1 MESVWDKL
9 WPPVPRRLLQ
19 PTAPTTRLRRAVPGA
34 VVSSLLIL
42 AVLALAP
49 SAGQGRSLSQIRA
62 QIARTRSQLEAKRGH
77 ARVLSTDIARITTQI
92 HTLQAGI
99 GQLEHRQALIQAD
112 LDVKRGRLLST
123 QADLRTARGRLARL
137 RLRLAHSQ
145 QVLARRLV
153 ALYESD
159 RPDIVGVVLSARGFA
174 DLLETSHYVAQV
186 GAQDKRIIEAVRSA
200 KHETTSL
207 VKRLGGLEARQ
218 RSLALAVLARRDEVA
233 RVKQGLAV
241 RRNVFASARGARAA
255 VLARVNTQA
264 STIKTRLDGLEGD
277 QAAIERRIQAAS
289 ATATASA
296 ASVPA
301 GPIRGGGTFIW
312 PINGVITSPFCE
324 RRSYEACHP
333 GMDIAAPTGTPI
345 RAAAAGRVIL
355 ASYTGGYGNYT
366 CIQHSASL
374 SSCYGH
380 QSSIAVSVGQ
390 SVSQG
395 QVIGAVGSTG
405 HSTGPHLHFEARV
418 NGGVVNPLNYL

>member
-1 MESVWDKL
+1 LESVWDKL

-19 PTAPTTRLRRAVPGA
+19 PTALRA
-34 VVSSLLIL
+34 VVSSLFVL

-99 GQLEHRQALIQAD
+99 GGLERRQALIQAD
-112 LDVKRGRLLST
+112 LDVKRNRLLAT

-174 DLLETSHYVAQV
+174 DLLETGHYVAQV

-264 STIKTRLDGLEGD
+264 GTIKTRLDGLEGD

-289 ATATASA
+289 ASASASA

>member
-1 MESVWDKL
+1 LESVWDKL
-9 WPPVPRRLLQ
+9 WPPVPRRPLQ
-19 PTAPTTRLRRAVPGA
+19 PTALRA
-34 VVSSLLIL
+34 VVSSLFVL

-99 GQLEHRQALIQAD
+99 GGLERRQALIQAD
-112 LDVKRGRLLST
+112 LDVKRNRLLAT

-289 ATATASA
+289 ASATASA

>member
-1 MESVWDKL
+1 M
-9 WPPVPRRLLQ
+9 PRRLLQ
-19 PTAPTTRLRRAVPGA
+19 PTALRA
-34 VVSSLLIL
+34 VVSSLFVL

-99 GQLEHRQALIQAD
+99 GGLERRQALIQAD
-112 LDVKRGRLLST
+112 LDVKRNRLLAT

-174 DLLETSHYVAQV
+174 DLLETGHYVAQV

-264 STIKTRLDGLEGD
+264 GTIKTRLDGLEGD

-289 ATATASA
+289 ASANA
-296 ASVPA
+296 ASLPA

>member
-1 MESVWDKL
+1 LESVWDKL

-19 PTAPTTRLRRAVPGA
+19 PTALRA
-34 VVSSLLIL
+34 VVSSLFVL

-77 ARVLSTDIARITTQI
+77 ARVLSSDIARITTQI

-241 RRNVFASARGARAA
+241 RRNVFASARGVRAA

-289 ATATASA
+289 ASASA

>member
-19 PTAPTTRLRRAVPGA
+19 PTALRA
-34 VVSSLLIL
+34 VVSSLFVL

-99 GQLEHRQALIQAD
+99 GGLERRQALIQAD
-112 LDVKRGRLLST
+112 LDVKRNRLLAT

-174 DLLETSHYVAQV
+174 DLLETGHYVAQV

-264 STIKTRLDGLEGD
+264 GTIKTRLDGLEGD

-289 ATATASA
+289 ASASA

>member
-1 MESVWDKL
+1 
-9 WPPVPRRLLQ
+9 VPRRLLQ
-19 PTAPTTRLRRAVPGA
+19 PTALRA
-34 VVSSLLIL
+34 VVSSLFVL

-99 GQLEHRQALIQAD
+99 GGLERRQALIQAD
-112 LDVKRGRLLST
+112 LDVKRNRLLAT

-174 DLLETSHYVAQV
+174 DLLETGHYVAQV

-264 STIKTRLDGLEGD
+264 GTIKTRLDGLEGD

-289 ATATASA
+289 ASANA
-296 ASVPA
+296 ASLPA